1 MSFHRQRQPRKGRTQ
16 QMDFA
21 CEEAPEAICRERIN
35 DTGPVRRIAGL
46 SKSKRQTQIIC
57 RAGLIEIN
65 ERWKI
70 SLVGAELE
78 SASQPRVLF
87 AGARTLDERIEGAA
101 QPLARSGTA
110 RKLLLAHRIQIAP
123 PCVAVTA
130 PMGMQYLGRHV
141 ARANVKPGATLIT
154 DGRGPWVGRGLQH
167 RNSHTPT
174 RNIACQW
181 TQTAP

>member
-1 MSFHRQRQPRKGRTQ
+1 MSFHRQRQPRKRRTQ
-16 QMDFA
+16 QMDFP
-21 CEEAPEAICRERIN
+21 CEEAVSAVVADGTN
-35 DTGPVRRIAGL
+35 DSSPVRRIAGL

-130 PMGMQYLGRHV
+130 PLGMQCLGRHV
-141 ARANVKPGATLIT
+141 CAHNDDVQRGQPPAVSIKELTRRRASQPLLRSPCA
-154 DGRGPWVGRGLQH
+154 
-167 RNSHTPT
+167 
-174 RNIACQW
+174 
-181 TQTAP
+181 